1 MQMAE
6 FRTLRLILGDQLN
19 SAHSWYVEADPQ
31 VLYVLAE
38 LRQET
43 DYVRHHVQKI
53 CGFFAAMESFARQL
67 RAQGHQVLHLT
78 LDDTQQWPDLADLV
92 RSLVQEYQVDQ
103 FEYQRPDEFRLLQ
116 LMEQLTLPAQV
127 TVRQFDSEHFLLPFA
142 ELENYF
148 EAGKQ
153 VRMEFFYRRMRRRY
167 GFLMDGD
174 QPAGG
179 RWNFDVENRQRLR
192 PEDIQKVP
200 APLVFNNDVSDILKR
215 LEHHGVDSIGT
226 ARTKLPWPVNREQA
240 LQLLEHFCE
249 HCLPNFGRFQ
259 DAMTSK
265 SDHRWSLYHSR
276 LSFALNT
283 KILSPREVIEAVIA
297 QYNASAAVDIAQV
310 EGFVRQILG
319 WREYIRG
326 IYWTNMPSYR
336 QSNGLN
342 ANRPLP
348 EFFWTGQTKM
358 KCMQEAIGQS
368 LNYSY
373 AHHIQRLMVTGN
385 FCLLAGID
393 PAQVDDWYL
402 GIYIDALEWVE
413 MPNTRGMSQFADGG
427 IVASKPYAA
436 SGNYLNKMS
445 DYCKGC
451 HYNVKQKTEDT
462 ACPLNSLYWHFML
475 RHREQ
480 LASNRRIGMIYRN
493 WDRLDEENRSAV
505 QSRAEW
511 LLHNLDQ
518 L

>member
-1 MQMAE
+1 MSE

-19 SAHSWYVEADPQ
+19 AAHSWYAETDPR
-31 VLYVLAE
+31 VLYILAE
-38 LRQET
+38 MRQET

-53 CGFFAAMESFARQL
+53 CGFFAAMDSFARQL
-67 RAQGHQVLHLT
+67 RSQGHQVLYLT
-78 LDDTQQWPDLADLV
+78 LDDTRQWPDLAELVRDLV
-92 RSLVQEYQVDQ
+92 RQHQVDQ
-103 FEYQRPDEFRLLQ
+103 FDYQRPDEFRLLQ
-116 LMEQLTLPAQV
+116 CLEQLTLPSRV
-127 TVRQFDSEHFLLPFA
+127 TVRQYDTEHFLVPFA
-142 ELENYF
+142 ELGNYF

-167 GFLMDGD
+167 GFLMDAD
-174 QPAGG
+174 QPEGG

-192 PEDIQKVP
+192 PEDIKKVP
-200 APLVFNNDVSDILKR
+200 APLVFDNDVADILLR
-215 LEHHGVDSIGT
+215 LERHGVDSIGT
-226 ARTKLPWPVNREQA
+226 AQAKLAWPIDREQA
-240 LQLLEHFCE
+240 LQLLAYFCD

-259 DAMTSK
+259 DAMTSN
-265 SDHRWSLYHSR
+265 SEHRWSLYHSR
-276 LSFALNT
+276 LSFALNV
-283 KILSPREVIEAVIA
+283 KILSPREVIESVVA
-297 QYNASAAVDIAQV
+297 QYQASSAIDIAQV

-326 IYWTNMPSYR
+326 IYWTNMPDYM
-336 QSNGLN
+336 QSNSLD
-342 ANRPLP
+342 AHRSLP
-348 EFFWTGQTKM
+348 GFFWTGQTKM
-358 KCMQEAIGQS
+358 KCMQEAIVQS
-368 LNYSY
+368 LDYAY

-393 PAQVDDWYL
+393 PSQVDDWYL

-436 SGNYLNKMS
+436 SGNYVNRMS

-451 HYNVKQKTEDT
+451 HYNVKQKTEET

-475 RHREQ
+475 RHRDL

-505 QSRAEW
+505 RSRAEW
-511 LLHNLDQ
+511 VLNNLDQ